1 MPVAQLVEYLLVD
14 IAVQSTDAYP
24 CSKRVLPCR
33 CQSSSRGVPV
43 HDDLVLDVGGKG
55 VIAADLQRPAFCRLI
70 VVVYLLPLVRRVPQ
84 LVIVAVVME
93 ILPAPYLV
101 VDRLA
106 AAAQLPGD
114 VADRLLLVQQRLQDD
129 AFLFRHVVSH
139 ESLPYVSG

>member
-1 MPVAQLVEYLLVD
+1 M
-14 IAVQSTDAYP
+14 
-24 CSKRVLPCR
+24 
-33 CQSSSRGVPV
+33 
-43 HDDLVLDVGGKG
+43 LDEGGKG
-55 VIAADLQRPAFCRLI
+55 VVTADLQRPALGSLI
-70 VVVYLLPLVRRVPQ
+70 VVMYLLSLVRRVPQ

-101 VDRLA
+101 VDRLT

-114 VADRLLLVQQRLQDD
+114 VADRLFLVQQRLQDD